1 VVYARLIISRDYKI
15 YKVRV
20 VAPGPPRRIWLSVY
34 QSKLLCV
41 SELKEVGLITPVHA
55 EEIMID
61 GFDLRD
67 GLFVLEVDKEAD
79 FLEAQGFAEQEGVKQ
94 RKIPGK
100 QAAWAKPISSR
111 KRAKGSVANGDRNVC
126 P

>member
-1 VVYARLIISRDYKI
+1 MYARLIISRDYKT

-34 QSKLLCV
+34 QSKALCV
-41 SELKEVGLITPVHA
+41 SGLKEVGLITPVYA

-67 GLFVLEVDKEAD
+67 GLFVLEVDTEVD
-79 FLEAQGFAEQEGVKQ
+79 FLEAQDFAEQEGVKQ
-94 RKIPGK
+94 RKIPVK
-100 QAAWAKPISSR
+100 QAAWCKTNFKQEENKRSSR
-111 KRAKGSVANGDRNVC
+111 
-126 P
+126 

>member
-1 VVYARLIISRDYKI
+1 MYARLIISRDYKT

-20 VAPGPPRRIWLSVY
+20 VAPGPPRRIWSSGY

-41 SELKEVGLITPVHA
+41 SELKEVGLITPVYA

-67 GLFVLEVDKEAD
+67 GLFVLEVDTEAE
-79 FLEAQGFAEQEGVKQ
+79 FLEAQGFAEQDGVQQ
-94 RKIPGK
+94 RKIRANKRLG
-100 QAAWAKPISSR
+100 AKLISSR
-111 KRAKGSVANGDRNVC
+111 KRAQGSVTNGDRNVR